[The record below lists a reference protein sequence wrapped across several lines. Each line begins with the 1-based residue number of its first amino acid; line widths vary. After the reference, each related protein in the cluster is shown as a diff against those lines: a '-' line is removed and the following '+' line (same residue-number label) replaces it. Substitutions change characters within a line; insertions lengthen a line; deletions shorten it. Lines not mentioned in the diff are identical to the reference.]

1 MPPMDAEV
9 PFDAERE
16 YNNRARVP
24 GHGAVIAKWARDA
37 AAFRAA
43 APAGSRLAIPY
54 GPGERQHFDLFGPA
68 EGQPVAMFIH
78 GGYWQALD
86 GSFVSHCAAGL
97 VARGVSVAVPTH
109 DLAPAVPLAAIV
121 EQARAAALAL
131 HRLTGRRIL
140 AMGHSAG
147 GHLAAMLAATDWCA
161 IDARLPQRLVG
172 AILPVSGLFELEP
185 LLGTSVVAAMGLDRA
200 TARVLSPRFL
210 PAPGVPAHAVVG
222 GEESSEYLRQTRDFA
237 AAWGGSSEAVPGA
250 DHFTVLA
257 PFADPAHPL
266 VGRAAAMARLP

>member
-1 MPPMDAEV
+1 MNAE
-9 PFDAERE
+9 AE

-24 GHGAVIAKWARDA
+24 GHGAVIAGWAHDA

-54 GPGERQHFDLFGPA
+54 GPGERQRFDLFGPA

-97 VARGVSVAVPTH
+97 AAHGVSVAVPTH
-109 DLAPAVPLAAIV
+109 DLAPDVPLAAIV
-121 EQARAAALAL
+121 TQMRAAALAL

-147 GHLAAMLAATDWCA
+147 GHLAAMLAATDWRVT
-161 IDARLPQRLVG
+161 DPVLPERLVG

-185 LLGTSVVAAMGLDRA
+185 LLGTSVVAAMELDRA
-200 TARVLSPRFL
+200 TARSFSPRFL
-210 PAPGVPAHAVVG
+210 ASPGVAVHAVVG
-222 GEESSEYLRQTRDFA
+222 GAESGEYLRQTRDFA
-237 AAWGGSSEAVPGA
+237 AAWNGGAETLPGA
-250 DHFTVLA
+250 NHFTVLA
-257 PFADPAHPL
+257 PFADPTHPL
-266 VGRAAAMARLP
+266 VRRAAAMARLP